1 MHAVITQVSIQSG
14 HEEES
19 LEHLR
24 TNVIPRV
31 KEAPGVVAGYWVAP
45 KDGHGMAVTVWE
57 SEEAA
62 RKSIEMA
69 QSAPR
74 PDSVTFD
81 SFEVGEV
88 IAHV

>member
-1 MHAVITQVSIQSG
+1 MHAVITRVSIQAG

-24 TNVIPRV
+24 ANVIPRV
-31 KEAPGVVAGYWVAP
+31 KEAPGVVAGYWVGP
-45 KDGHGMAVTVWE
+45 RDGHGMAITVWE
-57 SEEAA
+57 SEGAA

-69 QSAPR
+69 QNAPR

-81 SFEVGEV
+81 SFEEGEV
-88 IAHV
+88 IAQV